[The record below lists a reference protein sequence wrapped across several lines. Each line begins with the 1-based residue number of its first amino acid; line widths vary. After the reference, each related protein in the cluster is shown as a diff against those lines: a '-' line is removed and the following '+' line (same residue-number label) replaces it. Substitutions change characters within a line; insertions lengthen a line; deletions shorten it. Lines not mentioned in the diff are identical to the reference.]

1 MDTVHPGGVI
11 THFCRKWAKQMA
23 YALLVFNIHIEVSDK
38 HHGAIGS
45 NAFLPTAEL
54 AGLHV
59 ALHDVDPFLS
69 IEGDPADLIKANHI
83 VLAHQAALPTSVVD
97 EHLGDGRLAA

>member
-1 MDTVHPGGVI
+1 M
-11 THFCRKWAKQMA
+11 
-23 YALLVFNIHIEVSDK
+23 FNIHIEVSDK

-59 ALHDVDPFLS
+59 ALHDVDPFLG
-69 IEGDPADLIKANHI
+69 IERDPTDLIKANHI
-83 VLAHQAALPTSVVD
+83 VLAHQATLPAGVVD
-97 EHLGDGRLAA
+97 KHLSDGRLAA